1 MATALTRPVSRMTQ
15 GAHRGRP
22 LVVTLEPGD
31 LISVRHARTRTSY
44 TLTLGTVYDLAVK
57 LKVLADKRQG
67 AEGETQVKPKTIP
80 SFGHSIAARGTRA
93 GAASLLRLLRKSGHV
108 RRKVGEHV
116 TVYYPADLSGWIV
129 VVPR

>member
-57 LKVLADKRQG
+57 LKVLADKHER
-67 AEGETQVKPKTIP
+67 AK
-80 SFGHSIAARGTRA
+80 AR
-93 GAASLLRLLRKSGHV
+93 KEK
-108 RRKVGEHV
+108 RR
-116 TVYYPADLSGWIV
+116 
-129 VVPR
+129 